1 MSKKL
6 PVSKEKMLPAPRES
20 GKLSLTKRTRK
31 QLLTFFGDKSEDLLE
46 MLEYGNT
53 DGAITLLSKN
63 LLATCIDVLP
73 ILENQVRAS
82 DGARG
87 TFGFNQMISSIRE
100 QIADLQALQDRSL
113 VAERIVERVV
123 RPAYQSIA
131 VQITIALTDMVEQ
144 ARTRMDREDLA
155 TFRSEADAI
164 RNKLSDFM
172 LLQYKEIEEGV
183 RQSLT

>member
-6 PVSKEKMLPAPRES
+6 PVKKEKLLPAPRES
-20 GKLSLTKRTRK
+20 GSLSVTKRTRK
-31 QLLTFFGDKSEDLLE
+31 NLLSFFGDKTDTLLE
-46 MLEYGNT
+46 NLEYGNT
-53 DGAITLLSKN
+53 DGAISLLSKN
-63 LLATCIDVLP
+63 LLSTCIDVLP

-87 TFGFNQMISSIRE
+87 SFAFNQLISSIRE

-123 RPAYQSIA
+123 RPAYQAMA
-131 VQITIALTDMVEQ
+131 VQITIALTDLTET
-144 ARTRMDREDLA
+144 ARPGLDSGEYS
-155 TFRSEADAI
+155 TFKANADI
-164 RNKLSDFM
+164 LRNKLSDFM

-183 RQSLT
+183 RQTLT

>member
-1 MSKKL
+1 
-6 PVSKEKMLPAPRES
+6 
-20 GKLSLTKRTRK
+20 
-31 QLLTFFGDKSEDLLE
+31 
-46 MLEYGNT
+46 
-53 DGAITLLSKN
+53 
-63 LLATCIDVLP
+63 
-73 ILENQVRAS
+73 
-82 DGARG
+82 
-87 TFGFNQMISSIRE
+87 MISSIRE

-144 ARTRMDREDLA
+144 ARTRMDKEDLA
-155 TFRSEADAI
+155 TFRSEADSI